1 MESSY
6 QLVAEVMGMSFAR
19 IGRGVGGTR
28 HRRILELFPN
38 FFSGMEFLPTCLNNH
53 IPLFKTWRVG
63 EVAQWV
69 KVLAACGGLNMLGPG
84 TGTIKT

>member
-1 MESSY
+1 
-6 QLVAEVMGMSFAR
+6 
-19 IGRGVGGTR
+19 
-28 HRRILELFPN
+28 
-38 FFSGMEFLPTCLNNH
+38 MEFLPTCLNNH